1 LYDVAS
7 ERIYVMSR
15 VFDDPASTARLDSML
30 AGMGRGR
37 DDVIVLDDEQ
47 LPGVIAER
55 QWVGDSRQGAAAI
68 QSDPDIIFSAF
79 TWPTREQK
87 AALVQGQLYKD
98 CLAAFKM
105 LGGPISYI
113 GPRVAQ
119 AALGSIDFYH
129 YERRPEW
136 NPETVCWSL
145 HDIHSAWGC
154 LHRCAYCTRGDVYV
168 IMLNIEEFVDH
179 VDTLLDANP
188 WQKVIRYD
196 VEQDVLP
203 LEPEYGASKMLV
215 EHFAELDDRY
225 LILFSKSANVDF
237 LLPLDHKG
245 HTIMLWTL
253 TPATVSRDIEPRTGT
268 MEERIEAARKC
279 QEAGYPVRFK
289 CKPVVPKKNWR
300 AETTHM
306 FETLFAAVKPENISM
321 ELLFFQ
327 GGTDEMDKVMG
338 FDTFPPEIVEAC
350 KRAEAESDTWN
361 RARHGMPPFPFE
373 VVREVYHHFIGEV
386 RRLSPDTPITLCAE
400 TQRMWEELADLLPCK
415 PWDYVCNCGPHCAPG
430 LCTIDHVEGPDA
442 PRIAAARAAGRIPPK
457 AEGV

>member
-1 LYDVAS
+1 MYDVDPK
-7 ERIYVMSR
+7 RIYVMRR
-15 VFDDPASTARLDSML
+15 VLDDPACVERLDGML

-37 DDVIVLDDEQ
+37 DDLVVLDDEQ
-47 LPGVIAER
+47 LPDAIGDR
-55 QWVGDSRQGAAAI
+55 GWVGDTRQGAAAI
-68 QSDPDIIFSAF
+68 QCDPDIVFSAF
-79 TWPTREQK
+79 TWPTKEQK
-87 AALVQGQLYKD
+87 AAIVQGQLYKD
-98 CLAAFKM
+98 CLAAFRM

-119 AALGSIDFYH
+119 AALGCIDFYH
-129 YERRPEW
+129 YERRAEW
-136 NPETVCWSL
+136 DPKIVCWSL

-168 IMLNIEEFVDH
+168 IMLNVEEFIGH
-179 VDTLLDANP
+179 VDQLLDANP
-188 WQKVIRYD
+188 WQKVVRYD

-203 LEPEYGASKMLV
+203 LEPEYGASRMLV
-215 EHFAELDDRY
+215 EHFAEMPDRT

-253 TPATVSRDIEPRTGT
+253 TPAVVSREIEERTGT

-289 CKPVVPKKNWR
+289 CKPVVPKRNWR

-306 FETLFAAVKPENISM
+306 FETLFAAVQPENISM

-327 GGTDEMDKVMG
+327 GGTDEMDKVLG
-338 FDTFPPEIVEAC
+338 FDTFDDEVVAAC
-350 KRAEAESDTWN
+350 KAAEAECETWD
-361 RARHGMPPFPFE
+361 RPRHGMPPFPFE
-373 VVREVYHHFIGEV
+373 VTREVYRHFIAEV

-400 TQRMWEELADLLPCK
+400 TQQMWAELGDLIAWK
-415 PWDYVCNCGPHCAPG
+415 PWNYVCNCGPHCTPG
-430 LCTIDHVEGPDA
+430 LCAIERVEGPDA
-442 PRIAAARAAGRIPPK
+442 PRIAAAVAAGRIPPK
-457 AEGV
+457 ANEA